1 MSTKEICARTGLGN
15 STVLRVVGVR
25 NPREDKDARKQR
37 DDQIKAWADAGINVK
52 EIRARTGLGESS
64 VYRILG
70 NRRPGAPTENN
81 SSEDRA

>member
-1 MSTKEICARTGLGN
+1 MGN

-25 NPREDKDARKQR
+25 NPREDKDTRKQR
-37 DDQIKAWADAGINVK
+37 DDQVKAWADAGINVK

-81 SSEDRA
+81 SSEDTTGTTRDT